1 MALTTEVE
9 MRSVEAQRVL
19 DSLDEELVAAGEV
32 LGAQLVWSAADV
44 EVLGMI
50 AAHIDRRADL
60 ARRYKATAAK
70 DARLKIALSTELRLT
85 EQSLSRLL
93 KTIEMGIPT
102 GEDSKP
108 LSATT
113 IKAQHAAR
121 SRWKKVRLSEQK
133 GGA

>member
-1 MALTTEVE
+1 V
-9 MRSVEAQRVL
+9 
-19 DSLDEELVAAGEV
+19 
-32 LGAQLVWSAADV
+32 
-44 EVLGMI
+44 
-50 AAHIDRRADL
+50 DRRADL
-60 ARRYKATAAK
+60 QRRYKAAAAK

-113 IKAQHAAR
+113 IKAQRAAR
-121 SRWKKVRLSEQK
+121 SRWKKVKMAESQ
-133 GGA
+133 GGG

>member
-1 MALTTEVE
+1 
-9 MRSVEAQRVL
+9 MRSVEAQRVR
-19 DSLDEELVAAGEV
+19 DALDEELATAAKA
-32 LGAQLVWSAADV
+32 LGAELVWSAAEV
-44 EVLGMI
+44 EILDMVES
-50 AAHIDRRADL
+50 HIDRRTDL
-60 ARRYKATAAK
+60 AKRYKSAAVK

-93 KTIEMGIPT
+93 KQIEMGIPT
-102 GEDSKP
+102 GEDTKP

-121 SRWKKVRLSEQK
+121 TRWKRIRMAEQATGQ